1 MRVLVLEDIPETQA
15 WLVGVVGK
23 AFPEAASVA
32 VDKRAAGVVAA
43 KAQAFDLALID
54 LGLPDGSGL
63 DVLREVKVKNPEAL
77 CVVTTILNDDGHILA
92 ALSVGAEG
100 YLLKD

>member
-32 VDKRAAGVVAA
+32 VDKRAAG
-43 KAQAFDLALID
+43 
-54 LGLPDGSGL
+54 
-63 DVLREVKVKNPEAL
+63 
-77 CVVTTILNDDGHILA
+77 
-92 ALSVGAEG
+92 
-100 YLLKD
+100 